1 MLQNHLQLNCNN
13 MPERTYSS
21 HARSLIVAQ
30 GGRIT
35 RTRVAVLEILLA
47 AERSLTHDEIGAALT
62 DIGFKHDRVTLYRTL
77 DWLVESGVAHK
88 LVGDDRA
95 RRFGAVASGPH
106 EHPHFHC
113 DRCGKVV
120 CLEGLQPAV
129 AVNLPGGYQLDRT
142 ELVLH
147 GACSNCTEGAKPM
160 AG

>member
-1 MLQNHLQLNCNN
+1 MSDHTH
-13 MPERTYSS
+13 PSPAE
-21 HARSLIVAQ
+21 SLIAAQ

-47 AERSLTHDEIGAALT
+47 AEQSLTHDEIGVAL
-62 DIGFKHDRVTLYRTL
+62 DDKGIKHDRVTLYRTL

-88 LVGDDRA
+88 MAGDDRA
-95 RRFGAVASGPH
+95 RRFGVATSGPH
-106 EHPHFHC
+106 EHAHFHC

-129 AVNLPGGYQLDRT
+129 AVNLPGGYQLDRA

-147 GACSNCTEGAKPM
+147 GACPTCGKGA
-160 AG
+160 